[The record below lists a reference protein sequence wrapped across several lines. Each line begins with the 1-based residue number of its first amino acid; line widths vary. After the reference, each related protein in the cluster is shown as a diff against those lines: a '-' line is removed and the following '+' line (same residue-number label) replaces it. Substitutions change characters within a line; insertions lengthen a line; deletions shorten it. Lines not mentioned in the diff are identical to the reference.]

1 MAQWLTNEYQLSI
14 SKNYKLIETANAT
27 ASIESYDCLVQ
38 SNDKEPNKIFN
49 IESNNTKCS
58 CYEQQSIDL
67 PYRHIFFAKSQKSID
82 LFNAD
87 MVPDS

>member
-49 IESNNTKCS
+49 IESNN
-58 CYEQQSIDL
+58 
-67 PYRHIFFAKSQKSID
+67 H
-82 LFNAD
+82 
-87 MVPDS
+87 